1 MERKRITVATGEV
14 LSYLESEGKGPTVV
28 FIHGNMSGAVH
39 WTETMENLCDA
50 HSYAVDMRG
59 FGESSYRNRAKS
71 LTRYAEDVASFLQH
85 LDLKEVHLVGWSAG
99 GGVAM
104 EVAAGPEGWRLS
116 QLVLVGSVGIDGAP
130 GIEHLGLNLE
140 HNTSPSFF
148 DPFGIL
154 GESVR
159 RSRIDA
165 IWRFFIYGANPPS
178 PRIME
183 RNIATSLS
191 QRNDQDMV
199 KALKDFSFR
208 QQAPRLHLPITWIH
222 GLEDPVVPYLE
233 AVRGVRAFSHARLIP
248 MHVGHSPM
256 TDDLKGFCSVL
267 HDVFQ
272 AVRR

>member
-1 MERKRITVATGEV
+1 MERKKISVATGEV
-14 LSYLESEGKGPTVV
+14 LSYLEREGRGPTVV
-28 FIHGNMSGAVH
+28 FIHGNLSGAVH
-39 WTETMENLCDA
+39 WIETMENLSDA

-59 FGESSYRNRAKS
+59 FGESSYRNHGTNLA
-71 LTRYAEDVASFLQH
+71 LYAEDIGSFLKG
-85 LDLKEVHLVGWSAG
+85 LDLTGVHLVGWSAG

-104 EVAAGPEGWRLS
+104 EVASGPEGWRLS
-116 QLVLVGSVGIDGAP
+116 QLVLVGSVGLDGAP
-130 GIEHLGLNLE
+130 GIEHLGLNLD
-140 HNTSPSFF
+140 HNTMPSFF

-165 IWRFFIYGANPPS
+165 IWRYFIYGAHPPS
-178 PRIME
+178 PRILE
-183 RNIATSLS
+183 RNIATSLT
-191 QRNDQDMV
+191 QKNDQDMV

-208 QQAPRLHLPITWIH
+208 EKAAGLSLPITWIH

-233 AVRGVRAFSHARLIP
+233 AVRGVRALPFARLIP
-248 MHVGHSPM
+248 IHAGHSPM
-256 TDDLKGFCSVL
+256 TDDLRGFCSIL